1 MKIYTRTGDMGTTSL
16 VGGQRISKDS
26 VRLEAYGTVDELNS
40 FIGLLIAQ
48 PALTRA
54 EDSTIKTLSMVQN
67 KLFNIGAYLA
77 TDNTD
82 NPMAEPAGLG
92 HQAIATLEAQI
103 DLMVSRL
110 PEMRCFILP
119 GGTVASAQAQVC
131 RAVCRRAERRVVA
144 LAAEARVDDIV
155 IRFLNRLSD
164 YLFILDRHLNHIAG
178 IPEIPWDKEA

>member
-1 MKIYTRTGDMGTTSL
+1 M
-16 VGGQRISKDS
+16 
-26 VRLEAYGTVDELNS
+26 
-40 FIGLLIAQ
+40 
-48 PALTRA
+48 ALTS
-54 EDSTIKTLSMVQN
+54 ENLSLN
-67 KLFNIGAYLA
+67 EGAYLA

-155 IRFLNRLSD
+155 IIAACAVSALASVKALALSETAHIRSALRTALGSAHIRILSFIHPGKYRLCSIHQSFLAGLKLID
-164 YLFILDRHLNHIAG
+164 IGICQGLHILCPFEDCL
-178 IPEIPWDKEA
+178 EAVDL